1 MKAAII
7 IDGNSLEGFNYTFKS
22 INKVVGCKFLRKN
35 YTQKEICELLKQ
47 FCMIL
52 DLTISKERAS

>member
-7 IDGNSLEGFNYTFKS
+7 IDGNSLEEFNYTFKS
-22 INKVVGCKFLRKN
+22 INKVVGCKFLHKN

-47 FCMIL
+47 FCRVI
-52 DLTISKERAS
+52 DSKIMEEMK